1 MTIGEKIKHFRTQ
14 KGITQ
19 EKLSSELFVSYQAV
33 SKWERNETLP
43 DITIL
48 SKLAKTLGVSCDA
61 ILTDNMALNQREI
74 ETIIDKAT
82 KEKIENRIQIYEKA
96 IEKFP
101 NNEEI
106 IMELIV
112 SYSMA
117 NDSNNWSSYR
127 QNIIFYA
134 EYIVANTKNARYKYK
149 AIQILCYIYRE
160 TQEFDRIKTLAEE
173 MPTIEQCKEA
183 LIYHSM
189 QGNEYKKGM
198 YDYIIKLTDTL
209 ETMLSVI
216 LYPNATEKLESL
228 MREIKTLI
236 DKCKI

>member
-1 MTIGEKIKHFRTQ
+1 MTIGEKIKYFRVK

-19 EKLSSELFVSYQAV
+19 EKLASELFVSYQAV

-61 ILTDNMALNQREI
+61 ILIDNIAVTQREI
-74 ETIIDKAT
+74 ETIIENAT
-82 KEKIENRIQIYEKA
+82 KLKIKDRIQIYEKS

-101 NNEEI
+101 NNEQI
-106 IMELIV
+106 MMELII

-117 NDSNNWSSYR
+117 NDSDNSSNYR
-127 QNIIFYA
+127 QNIISYA
-134 EYIVANTKNARYKYK
+134 EYIMANTKNAHYKYK

-160 TQEFDRIKTLAEE
+160 TENFDRIKTLAEE
-173 MPTIEQCKEA
+173 MPSIEQCKEA

-189 QGNEYKKGM
+189 QGEEYKKGM
-198 YDYIIKLTDTL
+198 YDYAIKLTDTL
-209 ETMLSVI
+209 ETMLHVI
-216 LYPNATEKLESL
+216 LYPNSTEKLEGL
-228 MREIKTLI
+228 MSEIKALTYER
-236 DKCKI
+236 KI